1 MLYQAHITLSG
12 DGSAAE
18 FGKGVAYGRSR
29 IKQLRALGKSYATE
43 NAKFGDVTVRMKL
56 AGQQSFIHVDVAALG
71 GYIVRPTS
79 QVNPNGV
86 TQSTPPTVPPT
97 YLIPQ
102 AVISKL
108 AKGDGASLKL
118 KIKEHSSPYGTD
130 SAAHLKTVD
139 WRSTDGKTII
149 AFAGGDRYGRLDTW
163 PPPWEGVSF
172 ASKPTPDYPF
182 FADVGGYAY
191 INGKKLAQTQLVG
204 VLGIAKKNGWFLYV
218 KFRDSAFKIVDF
230 FALNGG
236 NQTLIGSFSVA
247 SNEKLPYLWH
257 FNGDGNKCVSVA
269 TKIDTAE
276 YSPILISNQKPK
288 EQFRMILAEFTFPDD
303 DVPQVN
309 CSFSG
314 GWQSAVVEDN
324 APSPNQ
330 SGTSENYPA
339 IDGRSPLKSFSKSS
353 VLPYYKRAYRF
364 CFGAD
369 FVDGVPSLLT
379 VEIEFWRE
387 STYNESFNA
396 VHQTHTIP
404 ERKGYTI
411 VLDNSY
417 SNPPYTIT
425 AELTEYEVGDGPPP
439 SPVPRSKSSSIF
451 SNSKLNVYF
460 FIKHNGIEFLRSK
473 VETETTYTLTS
484 SYSCGF
490 VEVRYETKTT
500 YVYSRHWAYNDPP
513 IEIIR
518 EYEYQQL
525 PTSFGASFS
534 KNSEEPIDFE
544 IDVVAIESID
554 MRNKS
559 FVGTRFVSSGTLS
572 TSVSNNFTYSGGT
585 FPPGTITRNPP
596 IKSDV
601 FAIAQI
607 GNDKHEVKVGESPD
621 VDLRNF
627 LNVSDS
633 GPNIWHYYYGRPF
646 FQRPTFTERSGYY
659 EELHYGHHNWR
670 KDSAIFTGKSQ
681 RAISYFQRDNDNMT
695 KYQPHFFTNTSASK
709 DSAVIAALKDAQTGN
724 YTFKDVK
731 DQFSIGGESKF
742 EIRPILVY

>member
-18 FGKGVAYGRSR
+18 FEKGVAYGRSR

-97 YLIPQ
+97 SLIPQ
-102 AVISKL
+102 AVISKVS
-108 AKGDGASLKL
+108 KGDGASLKL

-149 AFAGGDRYGRLDTW
+149 AFAEGDRYGRLDTW
-163 PPPWEGVSF
+163 RPPWEGVPF

-204 VLGIAKKNGWFLYV
+204 ALGISKKNGWFLYV

-303 DVPQVN
+303 DVPQVE
-309 CSFSG
+309 CAFSG
-314 GWQSAVVEDN
+314 AWHSAVKEN
-324 APSPNQ
+324 TAPPTEGSP
-330 SGTSENYPA
+330 SWHVTEFYPPIA
-339 IDGRSPLKSFSKSS
+339 GDHAPPPKVQEL
-353 VLPYYKRAYRF
+353 YYKQPPYKRVYQF

-369 FVDGVPSLLT
+369 FVDGEPALLT
-379 VEIEFWRE
+379 VEVQYELEFL
-387 STYNESFNA
+387 SSGT
-396 VHQTHTIP
+396 
-404 ERKGYTI
+404 
-411 VLDNSY
+411 
-417 SNPPYTIT
+417 
-425 AELTEYEVGDGPPP
+425 
-439 SPVPRSKSSSIF
+439 SSSVRGVFDTGNYPGTDIYLGQWGDVSEVTYYFYPGYPNPSVRYDGEISGSSSTNF
-451 SNSKLNVYF
+451 SSVLNVTF
-460 FIKHNGIEFLRSK
+460 SIKHNDVEFLKSK
-473 VETETTYTLTS
+473 VLTQGATISATSNIGILQTGTYVSKRTTYASGDPLHEYSTYSYYDGQTTTTTS
-484 SYSCGF
+484 KSHST
-490 VEVRYETKTT
+490 E
-500 YVYSRHWAYNDPP
+500 
-513 IEIIR
+513 
-518 EYEYQQL
+518 
-525 PTSFGASFS
+525 
-534 KNSEEPIDFE
+534 FE
-544 IDVVAIESID
+544 IDVTAIESID

-559 FVGTRFVSSGTLS
+559 FVGTRFYSKGTHNSELILIPQ
-572 TSVSNNFTYSGGT
+572 TA
-585 FPPGTITRNPP
+585 
-596 IKSDV
+596 DV
-601 FAIAQI
+601 YAVCQI
-607 GNDKHEVKVGESPD
+607 GTQKNETKIGESPQI
-621 VDLRNF
+621 DLRLF
-627 LNVSDS
+627 SDS
-633 GPNIWHYYYGRPF
+633 NIYHYYYGRPF

-670 KDSAIFTGKSQ
+670 KGSAIFTGKSQ
-681 RAISYFQRDNDNMT
+681 RAISYFQRDNGNMT
-695 KYQPHFFTNTSASK
+695 KYQPYFFANTTASK
-709 DSAVIAALKDAQTGN
+709 DSVVIAALKDKQTGN